1 MSDQYVGEIRA
12 MGFNFAP
19 QGWALCNGQLLPIT
33 QNTALFSLIGTFYGG
48 NGTSNFALPN
58 LQGMVAVGAG
68 QGVGLSPYDVGQTG
82 GEAAHTLSTGEM
94 AAHDHTIGVSSAA
107 ATSTTA
113 SSATA
118 VGVAASNA
126 FGPVYNMTA
135 MGGAIGGG
143 ASHDNEQPYLVVN
156 FCIALQGIFP
166 PRS

>member
-68 QGVGLSPYDVGQTG
+68 QGVGLSPYNVGQTG

-126 FGPVYNMTA
+126 FGPVYNMAA

-143 ASHDNEQPYLVVN
+143 GSHDNEQPYLVVN